1 MPLKRK
7 KTPTIA
13 LSLIILTGIT
23 LVGDLYAA
31 IACFLGYWVAIFILT
46 YSAPSSSDYDEDEE
60 LQTEDEI
67 NLIYESD
74 D

>member
-7 KTPTIA
+7 KTTTIA
-13 LSLIILTGIT
+13 LSLIIFIGIA
-23 LVGDLYAA
+23 LVGDLYSA
-31 IACFLGYWVAIFILT
+31 IACFIGYWIAIFILT
-46 YSAPSSSDYDEDEE
+46 YSAPSSSDYDEDEQ

-67 NLIYESD
+67 NLVYESD

>member
-1 MPLKRK
+1 MPLNRE
-7 KTPTIA
+7 KTATIA
-13 LSLIILTGIT
+13 LSLIILIGIT
-23 LVGDLYAA
+23 LAGYLYAA
-31 IACFLGYWVAIFILT
+31 IACFLGYWVAIFILS
-46 YSAPSSSDYDEDEE
+46 YSAPPVPDYDEDEH